1 MWRRMM
7 KKLFKC
13 ALRKDFGT
21 DCYVQV
27 LNIRRWSL
35 LQVSVSWND
44 YPSFPYV
51 QIKSGSGSLLS
62 IIFWADKFGF
72 DVDILSRTWNWDYM
86 NNIDDN
92 ECNYD

>member
-1 MWRRMM
+1 M

-62 IIFWADKFGF
+62 IIFWAYKFGF

>member
-1 MWRRMM
+1 M

-62 IIFWADKFGF
+62 IIFWAYKFGF
-72 DVDILSRTWNWDYM
+72 DVDILSRTWKWDYM
-86 NNIDDN
+86 NNIGDN